1 MFRVRLPLPLPRPLP
16 SAILNLALEGA
27 SVVLGWMT
35 RVEYGAI
42 VLALLCLP
50 LSVVVLQSVHRD
62 LEAYPHP
69 CRERL
74 AARTAAVLWL
84 PTLVLGLA
92 MAWVLTGKGLIELF
106 LAQGVCDLCS
116 VGSH

>member
-16 SAILNLALEGA
+16 SAILNLALEAA

-42 VLALLCLP
+42 VLTLICLP
-50 LSVVVLQSVHRD
+50 LSVIVLYSIHRD
-62 LEAYPHP
+62 LQAYPHP

-92 MAWVLTGKGLIELF
+92 MAWALTGKGPAGLL
-106 LAQGVCDLCS
+106 LR
-116 VGSH
+116 